1 MSGLDAAIRRTLSEE
16 DARMFEQLDADAAL
30 HQQLLET
37 FGGRLR
43 WLNVAGW
50 VAGFV
55 LTGLVFLFGWRFWVA
70 ADLAEM
76 LRWGAAAGLAAM
88 GVALIKVWFWL
99 QMQKNAVVRELKRV
113 ELQLA
118 MLAAR

>member
-1 MSGLDAAIRRTLSEE
+1 MSGLDAAIRQTLSEE

-30 HQQLLET
+30 HQQILET

-50 VAGFV
+50 VAGFA

-70 ADLAEM
+70 TDLAEM
-76 LRWGAAAGLAAM
+76 LRWGAAAGLASL
-88 GVALIKVWFWL
+88 GVALVKVWFWL

-118 MLAAR
+118 LLARR